1 MERIDTMGVLLR
13 ASEVGKLPVVTF
25 DGEDVAQIRDVVY
38 VGHGGE
44 VAGFTLNGRGFF
56 AGALKETLPWAAV
69 VGLGPDAAIIAD
81 ESAFV
86 PPEEL
91 LASANDGDNAAQGG
105 ASAGD
110 VLRSQVLTD
119 DGTALGVIVDVVLG
133 IGAPEGSDQ
142 HGKADVVGYEIDP
155 AESLGRG
162 KNRLFI
168 PLPDTLAVS
177 GEHLIV
183 PAVARDF
190 VTDDLAGFGAAVDG
204 FRARLRGFENLGGT
218 SR

>member
-1 MERIDTMGVLLR
+1 MGVLLR
-13 ASEVGKLPVVTF
+13 ASEVAKLPVVTF
-25 DGEDVAQIRDVVY
+25 AGEDVAQIKDVVY
-38 VGHGGE
+38 VGNGGE

-56 AGALKETLPWAAV
+56 AGALKVTLPWAKV

-81 ESAFV
+81 EDALV

-91 LASANDGDNAAQGG
+91 LAAAAAGEDGAGG
-105 ASAGD
+105 AAGD

-119 DGTALGVIVDVVLG
+119 DGTALGVVVDVVLG
-133 IGAPEGSDQ
+133 IGAPAGSDQ

-190 VTDDLAGFGAAVDG
+190 VTDDLAGFGAAVDD
-204 FRARLRGFENLGGT
+204 FRARLRGFENQGGN
-218 SR
+218 R

>member
-1 MERIDTMGVLLR
+1 MLLR
-13 ASEVGKLPVVTF
+13 ASEVAKLPVVTF
-25 DGEDVAQIRDVVY
+25 AGEDVAQIKDVVY
-38 VGHGGE
+38 VGNGGE

-56 AGALKETLPWAAV
+56 AGALKVTLPWAKV

-81 ESAFV
+81 EDALV

-91 LASANDGDNAAQGG
+91 LAAAAAGEDGAGG
-105 ASAGD
+105 AAGD

-119 DGTALGVIVDVVLG
+119 DGTALGVVVDVVLG
-133 IGAPEGSDQ
+133 IGAPAGSDQ

-190 VTDDLAGFGAAVDG
+190 VTDDLAGFGAAVDD
-204 FRARLRGFENLGGT
+204 FRARLRGFENQGGN
-218 SR
+218 R

>member
-1 MERIDTMGVLLR
+1 MGVLLR
-13 ASEVGKLPVVTF
+13 ASEVAKLPVVTF
-25 DGEDVAQIRDVVY
+25 AGEDVAQIKDVVY
-38 VGHGGE
+38 VGNGGE

-56 AGALKETLPWAAV
+56 AGALKVTLPWAKV

-81 ESAFV
+81 EDALV
-86 PPEEL
+86 APEEL
-91 LASANDGDNAAQGG
+91 LAAAAAGEDGGGG
-105 ASAGD
+105 AAGD

-133 IGAPEGSDQ
+133 IGAPAGSDQ
-142 HGKADVVGYEIDP
+142 HGRADVVGYEIDP

-190 VTDDLAGFGAAVDG
+190 VTDDLAGFGAAVDD
-204 FRARLRGFENLGGT
+204 FRARLRGFENQGGN
-218 SR
+218 R

>member
-1 MERIDTMGVLLR
+1 MGVLLR
-13 ASEVGKLPVVTF
+13 ASEVAKLPVVTF
-25 DGEDVAQIRDVVY
+25 AGEDVAQIKDVVY

-56 AGALKETLPWAAV
+56 AGALKVTLPWSRV
-69 VGLGPDAAIIAD
+69 VGLGPDAAVVAD
-81 ESAFV
+81 EDALV

-91 LASANDGDNAAQGG
+91 LAAVAPHGDGPGGTG

-119 DGTALGVIVDVVLG
+119 DGTALGVVVDVVLG
-133 IGAPEGSDQ
+133 IGAPVGSDQ

-190 VTDDLAGFGAAVDG
+190 VTDDLAGFGAAVDD
-204 FRARLRGFENLGGT
+204 FRSRLRGFENQGGT
-218 SR
+218 R

>member
-1 MERIDTMGVLLR
+1 MGVLLR
-13 ASEVGKLPVVTF
+13 ASEVAKLPVVTF
-25 DGEDVAQIRDVVY
+25 AGEDVAQIKDVVY
-38 VGHGGE
+38 VGNGGE

-56 AGALKETLPWAAV
+56 AGALKVTLPWAKV

-81 ESAFV
+81 EDALV

-91 LASANDGDNAAQGG
+91 LAAAAGEDGTGG
-105 ASAGD
+105 AAGD

-119 DGTALGVIVDVVLG
+119 DGTALGVVVDVVLG
-133 IGAPEGSDQ
+133 IGAPAGSDQ

-190 VTDDLAGFGAAVDG
+190 VTDDLAGFGAAVDD
-204 FRARLRGFENLGGT
+204 FRARLRGFENEGGN
-218 SR
+218 R